1 MDIKTTLAKKKG
13 IPIKK
18 WALLCSILILVSLSV
33 LSFSEFSAMNVVDR
47 DDVRIASVVKGDLDI
62 KVQGYGKLRAKH
74 KRFLT
79 SLTQATVEDVYF
91 YPGTKVTADTVIMS
105 LSNPVL
111 EQNLASSQL
120 ELARQKAQFKEMTI
134 NNQSQVLERESQITL
149 LDSEYE
155 NAKLRVEAEAKLI
168 DKGIVSSL
176 DFKRSQLEVRQL
188 SLRLDIEARRLL
200 QLKQMQIERI
210 KVQQE
215 LLKQFELNFK
225 TASKLF
231 NKLQV
236 TAGIDGVIQE
246 LNIEV
251 GQSLIP
257 GAQLALVGSDNLLVA
272 QLRVQQREAELI
284 RLGLFGEIN
293 TFGGTVTAKV
303 SRIDP
308 VVVDG
313 RVLIELNLIGGLPAN
328 ARPDLSIEGHINI
341 KTLKNILYIEQP
353 SGINQNDE
361 KQIYK
366 LSKDLQNAQ
375 ITQVKFGSISG
386 NMIEVISGANNTDT
400 FVISDTSNFEQ
411 LKTLTI
417 NN

>member
-1 MDIKTTLAKKKG
+1 MDIKTTLAKKKD

-18 WALLCSILILVSLSV
+18 WALLSSILILVSLSV
-33 LSFSEFSAMNVVDR
+33 LSFTDQSSSSVLER
-47 DDVRIASVVKGDLDI
+47 DDIRIASVLRGDLDI

-79 SLTQATVEDVYF
+79 SLTQATVEGIYF
-91 YPGTKVTADTVIMS
+91 YPGAKVTADTVIMS

-120 ELARQKAQFKEMTI
+120 ELARQKAQFKEMAI

-188 SLRLDIEARRLL
+188 SLRLNIEERRLL

-210 KVQQE
+210 KVQKE

-411 LKTLTI
+411 LKTITI